1 MKYIIIVCSLVF
13 VLSCANRKEKVN
25 ENESNKELLNKTE
38 DTIASPE
45 SNRLV
50 GIVHVSETECPLY
63 IEAKLTDRSVNMYP
77 INLDDKFK
85 YEGMKIKF
93 TYELSREADPE
104 NCDVEMVVSLSE
116 VALMR

>member
-1 MKYIIIVCSLVF
+1 MKYITIVCSLVF

-25 ENESNKELLNKTE
+25 EIESHEELLSKAE
-38 DTIASPE
+38 DTITSPE

-63 IEAKLTDRSVNMYP
+63 IEAKLTDRSVKMYP
-77 INLDDKFK
+77 MNLDDKFK
-85 YEGMKIKF
+85 NEGMKIKL
-93 TYELSREADPE
+93 TYEHSRGAHPE

>member
-25 ENESNKELLNKTE
+25 EIESHEELLNKTE
-38 DTIASPE
+38 DTITSTE
-45 SNRLV
+45 NNRLV
-50 GIVHVSETECPLY
+50 GLVHVSETECPLY

-85 YEGMKIKF
+85 NEGMKIKF
-93 TYELSREADPE
+93 TYELSRGTHPE
-104 NCDVEMVVSLSE
+104 NCDVEMVVLLNE